1 MVRSSYLDFSNR
13 EIHES
18 GFIELE
24 EILFLDEMIKDYSET
39 HLQKIPIGIHKET
52 IQLIMLF
59 PLLVLVLFTLFVGF
73 LGIPFN
79 QEGTGLDIL
88 SKWLAPSINLLH
100 QKLRD
105 SAGWYE
111 FLKDA
116 TFSRS

>member
-1 MVRSSYLDFSNR
+1 
-13 EIHES
+13 
-18 GFIELE
+18 
-24 EILFLDEMIKDYSET
+24 
-39 HLQKIPIGIHKET
+39 
-52 IQLIMLF
+52 MLF

-116 TFSRS
+116 TFSEKGIPKTHTQVP

>member
-1 MVRSSYLDFSNR
+1 MR
-13 EIHES
+13 
-18 GFIELE
+18 
-24 EILFLDEMIKDYSET
+24 
-39 HLQKIPIGIHKET
+39 
-52 IQLIMLF
+52 
-59 PLLVLVLFTLFVGF
+59 
-73 LGIPFN
+73 IPFN

-116 TFSRS
+116 TFSVSIAWKSRKNLISKIS